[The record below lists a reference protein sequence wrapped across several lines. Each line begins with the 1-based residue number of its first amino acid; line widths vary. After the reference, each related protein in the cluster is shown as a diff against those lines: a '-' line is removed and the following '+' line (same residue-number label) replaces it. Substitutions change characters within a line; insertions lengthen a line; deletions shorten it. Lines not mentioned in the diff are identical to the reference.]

1 MHCPTPSLIFD
12 VSQRSYTV
20 IDNWLFEAP
29 LSIHEKMTF
38 IALKRHA
45 WSDSKCFPS
54 LRTLAADISSSPDTV
69 SRALRGLMD
78 KGLVRCVSG
87 KEKGVP
93 NVYLVGPFAG
103 ELAPEI
109 QDAIEKSNKILKITE
124 GTADSGRGTADSGRG
139 VPQTAAGGT
148 ADSGRGAAD
157 SGSKKEEEKKRNLSL
172 SYSLSQK
179 TDDDDKRQTRET
191 TLILD
196 LWKKTWGPLPG
207 KVDAET
213 IRAMDFMLGLHR
225 EEKIK
230 PRSALAYL
238 AKCSPPEAFE
248 SIVSMLERENVKNVS
263 EGQIRRKNDEVAK
276 QARAK
281 NEQAKRAWDALP
293 EIDRARFDHAFPKFR
308 AQWKG

>member
-1 MHCPTPSLIFD
+1 
-12 VSQRSYTV
+12 
-20 IDNWLFEAP
+20 
-29 LSIHEKMTF
+29 MTF

-93 NVYLVGPFAG
+93 NVYLVGPFTG

-109 QDAIEKSNKILKITE
+109 QNVIEKSNKILKISDGTADSGRGTADSGRGTADSGR

-139 VPQTAAGGT
+139 VPLTAAGVPQTAAGGT
-148 ADSGRGAAD
+148 AD
-157 SGSKKEEEKKRNLSL
+157 SGSKKEEEKKRDLSL

-179 TDDDDKRQTRET
+179 TDDDDERQTRET
-191 TLILD
+191 TFILD

>member
-124 GTADSGRGTADSGRG
+124 GTAGSGRG
-139 VPQTAAGGT
+139 VPLTAAV
-148 ADSGRGAAD
+148 
-157 SGSKKEEEKKRNLSL
+157 KKKKRRKEISLSL
-172 SYSLSQK
+172 TLSLK
-179 TDDDDKRQTRET
+179 KPMTTTKGRRE
-191 TLILD
+191 
-196 LWKKTWGPLPG
+196 
-207 KVDAET
+207 
-213 IRAMDFMLGLHR
+213 
-225 EEKIK
+225 
-230 PRSALAYL
+230 
-238 AKCSPPEAFE
+238 
-248 SIVSMLERENVKNVS
+248 
-263 EGQIRRKNDEVAK
+263 RR
-276 QARAK
+276 
-281 NEQAKRAWDALP
+281 L
-293 EIDRARFDHAFPKFR
+293 
-308 AQWKG
+308 

>member
-1 MHCPTPSLIFD
+1 MHSPTSSLIFD

-20 IDNWLFEAP
+20 IDNWLFDAP

-93 NVYLVGPFAG
+93 NVYLVGPFTG

-109 QDAIEKSNKILKITE
+109 QNVIEKSNKILKISE

-139 VPQTAAGGT
+139 T

-157 SGSKKEEEKKRNLSL
+157 SGRRVP
-172 SYSLSQK
+172 Q
-179 TDDDDKRQTRET
+179 TAAGGCRRQRQ
-191 TLILD
+191 
-196 LWKKTWGPLPG
+196 GY
-207 KVDAET
+207 
-213 IRAMDFMLGLHR
+213 R
-225 EEKIK
+225 
-230 PRSALAYL
+230 
-238 AKCSPPEAFE
+238 
-248 SIVSMLERENVKNVS
+248 
-263 EGQIRRKNDEVAK
+263 
-276 QARAK
+276 
-281 NEQAKRAWDALP
+281 
-293 EIDRARFDHAFPKFR
+293 
-308 AQWKG
+308 

>member
-124 GTADSGRGTADSGRG
+124 GAAGSGRGTADSGRGTADSGRG

-157 SGSKKEEEKKRNLSL
+157 SGSKKEEEKKRDLSLLLSL
-172 SYSLSQK
+172 S
-179 TDDDDKRQTRET
+179 
-191 TLILD
+191 
-196 LWKKTWGPLPG
+196 
-207 KVDAET
+207 
-213 IRAMDFMLGLHR
+213 
-225 EEKIK
+225 
-230 PRSALAYL
+230 
-238 AKCSPPEAFE
+238 
-248 SIVSMLERENVKNVS
+248 KN
-263 EGQIRRKNDEVAK
+263 R
-276 QARAK
+276 
-281 NEQAKRAWDALP
+281 
-293 EIDRARFDHAFPKFR
+293 
-308 AQWKG
+308 

>member
-157 SGSKKEEEKKRNLSL
+157 SGSKKEEEKKRDLSL

-225 EEKIK
+225 EEKLK

-263 EGQIRRKNDEVAK
+263 EGQIRRKNDDAAK